1 MQADALKYVR
11 ECDKCQCFAPMI
23 HQPAREL
30 NPLSNPWPFA
40 QWGLDIMGPLPRAP
54 GNKRFLI
61 VATDYFNKWVE
72 GEPLSN
78 IWGVDVK

>member
-1 MQADALKYVR
+1 
-11 ECDKCQCFAPMI
+11 MI

-40 QWGLDIMGPLPRAP
+40 QWGLDIVGPIPQAP

-61 VATDYFNKWVE
+61 VATDYFTKWLRPNHPPIF
-72 GEPLSN
+72 GTLMPKDFSRNTLLCISAYP
-78 IWGVDVK
+78 GR